1 MKSAFYFTLK
11 DFFVLKIFKCFSW
24 IFGHVGKRFNY
35 KDKVN
40 FKIYDVA
47 TWETIA
53 INILSNISK
62 SKDNQAIKFDQ
73 LIELKNHTQKVV
85 EKLLPDP
92 FLKDQNWA
100 YLWINSLKF
109 YTVCFYCMSSCELSK
124 FIETKLQT
132 TCFYLI

>member
-24 IFGHVGKRFNY
+24 IFGHVGKRLNY

-62 SKDNQAIKFDQ
+62 IKDNQAIKFDQ